1 MIGRCWAE
9 SDGDLLV
16 IFESPIVWLDDGEMQ
31 FFFILKKCVGNL
43 SFNRDW
49 KKSKSISDWESEAQP
64 DDVSARAVRVRKEI
78 QSIQSI
84 VWDEQKHK
92 EMHFLFLFKLFF
104 LHNVCDCVLACER
117 STLYRM
123 KWLGGNCAQCPKLIT
138 SDGSRRLI
146 DVNSSC
152 GRLRIYL
159 CFYSKSAC
167 VLMWTAAAN
176 RDWERGRFDEVP
188 AVPAGE
194 RRRSRR
200 QRWSINRNATHRFEC
215 SDRFMLIL
223 AHMVHTPVFGRYS
236 IQVYNSP
243 TTPVLEN
250 PEYQTR
256 WYFKYFLGKCK
267 FRTQCQEKT
276 NNLIYFR
283 LEIYQI

>member
-1 MIGRCWAE
+1 MIGA
-9 SDGDLLV
+9 G
-16 IFESPIVWLDDGEMQ
+16 
-31 FFFILKKCVGNL
+31 
-43 SFNRDW
+43 
-49 KKSKSISDWESEAQP
+49 
-64 DDVSARAVRVRKEI
+64 
-78 QSIQSI
+78 
-84 VWDEQKHK
+84 
-92 EMHFLFLFKLFF
+92 
-104 LHNVCDCVLACER
+104 
-117 STLYRM
+117 
-123 KWLGGNCAQCPKLIT
+123 GGNCALCPKLIT